1 VLTLLQVYRE
11 VKSGSDVNCF
21 AKTILEN
28 KDKYG
33 MTGDEATFLAGA
45 MYGAGSDTV
54 SSPQSTLPTHLLTP
68 LQTADMIS
76 TAIMTFTK
84 YPALVARAQ
93 AELDTVV
100 GRDRLPDFADEA
112 DLVYCSAL
120 VREIMRWRTVIAGGL
135 AHASIKDD
143 FYEGESHTRIC
154 GLFADAF
161 FAGYHIPAGPSTSIP
176 SSTPTLKH
184 ATLIDSSE
192 TASSSEPHNRT
203 AATTHTA
210 SDDESALVCELNS
223 RFQPPANP
231 SSRHVHSRP
240 IHVHH
245 LYASPLGIHI
255 HGRPI
260 PSDRYRFLLRRVQLA
275 SSAFQDRD

>member
-1 VLTLLQVYRE
+1 MSYPNILYHVLTLLQVYRE

-161 FAGYHIPAGPSTSIP
+161 FAGYHIPAGT
-176 SSTPTLKH
+176 
-184 ATLIDSSE
+184 TLIPNHWSIHLDPKLYPDPE
-192 TASSSEPHNRT
+192 TCNPDRFIRDGKLVGT
-203 AATTHTA
+203 A
-210 SDDESALVCELNS
+210 
-223 RFQPPANP
+223 Q
-231 SSRHVHSRP
+231 
-240 IHVHH
+240 
-245 LYASPLGIHI
+245 
-255 HGRPI
+255 
-260 PSDRYRFLLRRVQLA
+260 SDRGHHSYGFGRRICPGM
-275 SSAFQDRD
+275 